1 MSKINGST
9 GKDEEKLFEVIWV
22 ERVSVLAKIWAESP
36 EEAIE
41 KAKEGDLENFVKPFG
56 TFLDSD
62 LDSYVCDGEIE
73 GASKKDY
80 TCDGNPRIEI
90 NY

>member
-1 MSKINGST
+1 MSRVNGTSKNDT
-9 GKDEEKLFEVIWV
+9 DKLFEVIWV

-62 LDSYVCDGEIE
+62 LDSYVCDGEIV

-80 TCDGNPRIEI
+80 ICDSNPRIEI